1 MAANDYYN
9 SNPNQ
14 SSSQYQT
21 YNPDPA
27 PSYQSKPPSLH
38 PNQGPGAAGDSSV
51 SPIKPGGYPAET
63 PFDDHVYPMG
73 THDPYRQDSQN
84 TLGSDARYYGQQG
97 GRDHSQNP
105 FSDTVPLRDYPQ
117 PNTKHDDTDHVYD
130 APAAAHGA
138 PGLDD
143 REDGRKR
150 RSGGLGQF
158 FKNKKTKKRIPWVV
172 YTLTL
177 IQSIVFIVEIVK
189 NGMQFEDRVEMKAI
203 LT

>member
-130 APAAAHGA
+130 APAAAHG
-138 PGLDD
+138 LDD

-189 NGMQFEDRVEMKAI
+189 NGMKFEDRVEMKAI